1 MRADRPVI
9 ATTGLTKDYGNGR
22 GIFDLDLVVDHGEI
36 FGFLGPNG
44 AGKTTTIRLLMGSIH
59 PTRGSAQVLG
69 LDCRRDAVAVKRHV
83 GYLPGELPQYGGWKG
98 SEVVGYLAGLRGNVD
113 PAEVRRI
120 AERFELDLGRT
131 YREYS
136 RGNKQKLALVVA
148 FMHRPE
154 LLLLDEP
161 TSGLDPLNQQQ
172 FHELVRESIAR
183 GATVFL
189 SSHVLSEVEQL
200 CDRAGIVREGRLVA
214 QAPLAELRAAKEREV
229 EIRFAAAPPL
239 ERITALDGVTVLE
252 ATGQRVRCR
261 VRGSIAPLVAALR
274 DAEVVD
280 LVTHEPTLEKACLSF
295 YYAEGGADRRSVSSE
310 DYSA

>member
-9 ATTGLTKDYGNGR
+9 ATAGLTKDYGLGR

-44 AGKTTTIRLLMGSIH
+44 AGKTTTIRLLMGLIR
-59 PTRGSAQVLG
+59 PTRGGGEVLG
-69 LDCRRDAVAVKRHV
+69 LDCQRDSVAVKRHV

-98 SEVVGYLAGLRGNVD
+98 AEVVGYLAGLRGNVD
-113 PAEVRRI
+113 PGEVRRI

-154 LLLLDEP
+154 LLILDEP

-172 FHELVRESIAR
+172 FHELVRESIGR

-200 CDRAGIVREGRLVA
+200 CDRAGIVRDGRLVA
-214 QAPLAELRAAKEREV
+214 LAPLAELRAAKEREV
-229 EIRFAAAPPL
+229 EIRFRSAPPVD
-239 ERITALDGVTVLE
+239 RIRALDGVTVLE

-274 DAEVVD
+274 EAEVVD
-280 LVTHEPTLEKACLSF
+280 LVTREPTLEEAFLSF
-295 YYAEGGADRRSVSSE
+295 Y
-310 DYSA
+310 SA

>member
-9 ATTGLTKDYGNGR
+9 ATTSLTKDYGNGR

-44 AGKTTTIRLLMGSIH
+44 SGKTTTIRLLMGLIH
-59 PTRGSAQVLG
+59 PTRGSAQVVG
-69 LDCRRDAVAVKRHV
+69 LDCQRDSVAVKRFV

-200 CDRAGIVREGRLVA
+200 CDRAGIVREGKLVA

-229 EIRFAAAPPL
+229 EIRFASAPPL

-274 DAEVVD
+274 DAEVLD
-280 LVTHEPTLEKACLSF
+280 LVTHEPTLEDAFLS
-295 YYAEGGADRRSVSSE
+295 Y
-310 DYSA
+310 YSA

>member
-9 ATTGLTKDYGNGR
+9 AATGLSKDYGNSR

-44 AGKTTTIRLLMGSIH
+44 AGKTTTIRLLMGLVH

-69 LDCRRDAVAVKRHV
+69 LDCLRDAVEVKRHV

-113 PAEVRRI
+113 TTEVRRL

-154 LLLLDEP
+154 LLILDEP

-172 FHELVRESIAR
+172 FHELVRETIVR

-229 EIRFAAAPPL
+229 EIHFASAPPL
-239 ERITALDGVTVLE
+239 ARIAALDGVTVFE
-252 ATGQRVRCR
+252 ASGEHLRCR
-261 VRGSIAPLVAALR
+261 VRGSIAPLIAALR
-274 DAEVVD
+274 DAKVVD
-280 LVTHEPTLEKACLSF
+280 LVTHEPTLEDAFLSF
-295 YYAEGGADRRSVSSE
+295 Y
-310 DYSA
+310 SA

>member
-44 AGKTTTIRLLMGSIH
+44 AGKTTTIRLLMGLIH
-59 PTRGSAQVLG
+59 PTRGSAEVMG
-69 LDCRRDAVAVKRHV
+69 LDCQRESVAVKRHV

-154 LLLLDEP
+154 LLILDEP

-200 CDRAGIVREGRLVA
+200 CDRAGIVREGKLVA
-214 QAPLAELRAAKEREV
+214 LAPLAELRAAKEREV
-229 EIRFAAAPPL
+229 EIRFASAAPV
-239 ERITALDGVTVLE
+239 ERLRALDGVTILE
-252 ATGQRVRCR
+252 VAGQRVRCR

-274 DAEVVD
+274 EAEVAD
-280 LVTHEPTLEKACLSF
+280 LVTREPSLEEAFLSF
-295 YYAEGGADRRSVSSE
+295 Y
-310 DYSA
+310 SA

>member
-9 ATTGLTKDYGNGR
+9 ATAGLTKDYGRGR

-44 AGKTTTIRLLMGSIH
+44 AGKTTTIRLLMGLIH
-59 PTRGSAQVLG
+59 PTRGGAEVLG
-69 LDCRRDAVAVKRHV
+69 LDCQRDSVAVKGHV

-98 SEVVGYLAGLRGNVD
+98 AEVVGYLAGLRGNVD

-148 FMHRPE
+148 FMHRPQ
-154 LLLLDEP
+154 LLILDEP

-172 FHELVRESIAR
+172 FHELVRESIDR

-200 CDRAGIVREGRLVA
+200 CDRAGIVRDGKLVA
-214 QAPLAELRAAKEREV
+214 LAPLAELRAAKEREV
-229 EIRFAAAPPL
+229 EIRFSSVPPVDRIKAL
-239 ERITALDGVTVLE
+239 EGVTVLD
-252 ATGQRVRCR
+252 ATGDRVRCR

-274 DAEVVD
+274 EAEVVD
-280 LVTHEPTLEKACLSF
+280 LVTREPTLEEAFLSF
-295 YYAEGGADRRSVSSE
+295 Y
-310 DYSA
+310 SA

>member
-44 AGKTTTIRLLMGSIH
+44 AGKTTTIRLLMGLIH
-59 PTRGSAQVLG
+59 PTRGSAEVLG
-69 LDCRRDAVAVKRHV
+69 LDCQRDAVAVKRHV

-98 SEVVGYLAGLRGNVD
+98 SEVVGYLAGLRGHVD

-148 FMHRPE
+148 FMHRPQ
-154 LLLLDEP
+154 LLILDEP

-200 CDRAGIVREGRLVA
+200 CDRAGIVRDGRLVA

-229 EIRFAAAPPL
+229 EIRFASLPPVDRIKAL
-239 ERITALDGVTVLE
+239 EGVTVLE
-252 ATGQRVRCR
+252 STGQRIRCR
-261 VRGSIAPLVAALR
+261 VRGSIAPLLAALR
-274 DAEVVD
+274 DADVVD
-280 LVTHEPTLEKACLSF
+280 LVTHEPTLEDAFLSF
-295 YYAEGGADRRSVSSE
+295 Y
-310 DYSA
+310 SA